1 MQVFEVK
8 ETLTESVQVT
18 LIPCFLNLIYKNAFF
33 YQTTK
38 IDTVAVSIIL
48 YDPENNETN

>member
-18 LIPCFLNLIYKNAFF
+18 DSMFLNFNKNAFF